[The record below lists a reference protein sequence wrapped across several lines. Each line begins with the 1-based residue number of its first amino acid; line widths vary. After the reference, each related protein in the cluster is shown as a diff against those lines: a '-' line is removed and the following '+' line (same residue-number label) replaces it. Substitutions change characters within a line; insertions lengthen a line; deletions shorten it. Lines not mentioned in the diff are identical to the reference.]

1 MKKRLRLTPAQI
13 IVLSFFA
20 MISLGALL
28 LMLPI
33 SSRARVATPL
43 ETALFTATSAA
54 CVTGLI
60 IQDTAQYWS
69 AFGQT
74 VIICLIQIGG
84 MGVVTMAVVLMMF
97 SGRKIG
103 IKQRWIMQ
111 ESISAPQV
119 GGIVRMAGMILKTTL
134 LVEGLGALLLAL
146 RFCPQFGLGRG
157 LWYAVFHSISAFCN
171 AGFDLMGANGAPF
184 SSLTAYSADWLVSL
198 VIVLLILV
206 GGIGFGT
213 WKDIGDYRMKLKR
226 YRLQT
231 KLILSVTLL
240 LVGGGFL
247 FMLLYEFAQPQWSG
261 MSAGE
266 RAAAALFQSVTPR
279 TAGFNT
285 VDLNKLS
292 PGGQLVTLLLMLVG
306 GAPGSTAGG
315 FKMTTLAV
323 LALCVRAAFRGKESS
338 EAFGRR
344 IPDSAVRN
352 AAALFIL
359 YILLFLGAG
368 VFIACYEGLPLMPAL
383 FETASAIATVGLS
396 LGITGQLS
404 ALSHVI
410 LILLMFFGRVGGLT
424 LIYAVSAS
432 ERPDGA
438 RLPMEQV
445 AIG

>member
-1 MKKRLRLTPAQI
+1 
-13 IVLSFFA
+13 
-20 MISLGALL
+20 
-28 LMLPI
+28 MLPI

-285 VDLNKLS
+285 VDLN
-292 PGGQLVTLLLMLVG
+292 
-306 GAPGSTAGG
+306 
-315 FKMTTLAV
+315 
-323 LALCVRAAFRGKESS
+323 
-338 EAFGRR
+338 
-344 IPDSAVRN
+344 
-352 AAALFIL
+352 
-359 YILLFLGAG
+359 
-368 VFIACYEGLPLMPAL
+368 
-383 FETASAIATVGLS
+383 LS
-396 LGITGQLS
+396 LI
-404 ALSHVI
+404 HI
-410 LILLMFFGRVGGLT
+410 
-424 LIYAVSAS
+424 
-432 ERPDGA
+432 
-438 RLPMEQV
+438 
-445 AIG
+445 